1 MTQKEFIENEIEE
14 LRNEIAVL
22 AVMND
27 EEAIQ
32 ILFGNGKEE
41 SIRIRQEVITY
52 YKRKL
57 KKLRKV
63 NG

>member
-41 SIRIRQEVITY
+41 AIRIREDVITY

-57 KKLRKV
+57 KKL
-63 NG
+63 

>member
-1 MTQKEFIENEIEE
+1 MTKKEFIENEIEE

>member
-14 LRNEIAVL
+14 LRNELIML
-22 AVMND
+22 AVMSD

-32 ILFGNGKEE
+32 ILFGNDKEE

-57 KKLRKV
+57 KKL
-63 NG
+63 

>member
-57 KKLRKV
+57 KKL
-63 NG
+63 

>member
-14 LRNEIAVL
+14 LRNELIML
-22 AVMND
+22 AVMSD

-57 KKLRKV
+57 KKL
-63 NG
+63 

>member
-1 MTQKEFIENEIEE
+1 MTKKEFIENEIEE
-14 LRNEIAVL
+14 LRNELMML
-22 AVMND
+22 AVMSD

-32 ILFGNGKEE
+32 ILFGNDKEE

-57 KKLRKV
+57 KKL
-63 NG
+63 

>member
-22 AVMND
+22 AVMSD

-57 KKLRKV
+57 KKL
-63 NG
+63 

>member
-1 MTQKEFIENEIEE
+1 MTKKEFIENEIEE

-57 KKLRKV
+57 KKL
-63 NG
+63 